1 MKALLAIV
9 LAFAITPAFAG
20 TKEEDYSACKVA
32 VKAAYPENKV
42 KLKKI
47 KRNTIEIQV
56 ITPANTRSTVACNR
70 DSLALSEK

>member
-1 MKALLAIV
+1 MKKAIALIM
-9 LAFAITPAFAG
+9 AFAITPAFAG

>member
-20 TKEEDYSACKVA
+20 TKEEDFSACKSA

-47 KRNTIEIQV
+47 KRSTIEIQ
-56 ITPANTRSTVACNR
+56 IIASDNSRSTVACNR

>member
-20 TKEEDYSACKVA
+20 SKEEDFTACKAA

-56 ITPANTRSTVACNR
+56 ITSANTRSTVACNR

>member
-20 TKEEDYSACKVA
+20 TKEEDFSACKTA

-56 ITPANTRSTVACNR
+56 ITPENTRSTVACNR
-70 DSLALSEK
+70 NSLALSEK

>member
-20 TKEEDYSACKVA
+20 TKEEDYSACKA
-32 VKAAYPENKV
+32 TVKAAYPENKI